1 MKTFNYVFIG
11 IVGLLLIS
19 ALVGISFTGG
29 FTSKTISL
37 IIGAIAISLITNSI
51 YHNFFIKK
59 NETDERNINIENK
72 AKAKAFD
79 VMGIIFGILI
89 IIYVMLKYNL
99 LIILLAIITYLIIS
113 IVYLIYFSKYHKEM

>member
-1 MKTFNYVFIG
+1 MKTFNYIFIG

-19 ALVGISFTGG
+19 ALVGISFAGS

-37 IIGAIAISLITNSI
+37 IIGAIAVSLITNSI

-59 NETDERNINIENK
+59 KDTDERNINIENK

-79 VMGIIFGILI
+79 VMGIMFGILI
-89 IIYVMLKYNL
+89 IIYVILKYNL
-99 LIILLAIITYLIIS
+99 LIILLAIITYSLIS
-113 IVYLIYFSKYHKEM
+113 IVYLVYFSKYHKEM